1 MYEHT
6 ERAASAADEE
16 SSSPRRILIVD
27 DNLDAANL
35 LSMALSR
42 QGHHIETAASGLA
55 AVDAAGSFRPE
66 VVFLDLYMPGMDG
79 FEVARR
85 LRFLPGLSRIRIA
98 ALTGRNDGLSRA
110 AAVAAGFDDY
120 LTKPPMLADID
131 AVLAEAA
138 PGPTVVHM

>member
-1 MYEHT
+1 VYDQT
-6 ERAASAADEE
+6 EGAASAAAEQ
-16 SSSPRRILIVD
+16 SSSSRRILIVD
-27 DNLDAANL
+27 DNVDAANL

-42 QGHHIETAASGLA
+42 QGHHIETAVSGQQA
-55 AVDAAGSFRPE
+55 IDAAESFRPE
-66 VVFLDLYMPGMDG
+66 VVFLDLTMPGMDG

-110 AAVAAGFDDY
+110 AAAAAGFDDY

-131 AVLAEAA
+131 AVLADAA
-138 PGPTVVHM
+138 PGPTVLHM